1 MNIVRAAAAP
11 PYSAPGHDRMQM
23 RRLQG
28 REAGPSDTAWLGL
41 SVIEPGGGTMSTAAA
56 VEKFYVVLDGVVEV
70 ESLGADGPQVA
81 ELGPLDSVRFEPHEA
96 RRLTNR
102 STRSCTLLLVMP
114 NSP

>member
-1 MNIVRAAAAP
+1 MNIMRAAAAP

-28 REAGPSDTAWLGL
+28 REAGTSDTAWLGL
-41 SVIEPGGGTMSTAAA
+41 SVIEPGGGTTSSAAS
-56 VEKFYVVLDGVVEV
+56 VEKFYVVLEGVIEV
-70 ESLGADGPQVA
+70 ESIGAKGTHVT